1 MWSSHRL
8 FRGSAALAVVTAR
21 DLAFLLFKVI
31 PAEASPDAETPAES
45 LLQLQLVKRCLC
57 NNIISIQASMAFA
70 QPAVKDNFLYNGDL
84 FVDVGNLN
92 RHKRASVAEITEVLR
107 PDLKKSKNT
116 AAVKDPV
123 GHWYEAQ
130 LIHYGLPPS
139 KDKARAKMRLLEN
152 LNQSKLKVPPH
163 ITAIES
169 ELKKDFTAAERKAK
183 AQYKASLAPTPSTQ
197 KDGPSTKKRK

>member
-1 MWSSHRL
+1 
-8 FRGSAALAVVTAR
+8 
-21 DLAFLLFKVI
+21 
-31 PAEASPDAETPAES
+31 
-45 LLQLQLVKRCLC
+45 
-57 NNIISIQASMAFA
+57 MAFA

-107 PDLKKSKNT
+107 PDLKNVKNA

-152 LNQSKLKVPPH
+152 LNQSKLTVPP
-163 ITAIES
+163 
-169 ELKKDFTAAERKAK
+169 
-183 AQYKASLAPTPSTQ
+183 
-197 KDGPSTKKRK
+197 